1 MLNKNKKIGGN
12 RTSHKPAGS
21 SLVEIILYFALLA
34 IFLFAAMMF
43 AIQILNA
50 NMISSN
56 IQELQSNVDFMS
68 QKITYSIQT
77 ADSVDNIA
85 SVFDASPGTLSLNVG
100 IPALSPTQFYLDN
113 GNIYFKEGASEA
125 IRLNSDQ
132 IIANSLT
139 FRKITYPKTPDQI
152 IVDAEFSMAD
162 ADISNLQKTYSF
174 HIAISL
180 RK

>member
-1 MLNKNKKIGGN
+1 MRKKNEKFGDARPQRKL
-12 RTSHKPAGS
+12 AGS

-34 IFLFAAMMF
+34 IFLFAAMIF

-50 NMISSN
+50 NLISSN

-77 ADSVDNIA
+77 ADSVDEA
-85 SVFDASPGTLSLNVG
+85 SSVFDASPGTLSLNVST
-100 IPALSPTQFYLDN
+100 PALSPTQFYLSD
-113 GNIYFKEGASEA
+113 GDIYFKEGAAAA

-132 IIANSLT
+132 IVADSLI
-139 FRKITYPKTPDQI
+139 FQRITYPKTPDQI
-152 IVDAEFSMAD
+152 IIDAEFSMANG
-162 ADISNLQKTYSF
+162 DIRNLQKTYSF
-174 HIAISL
+174 HATISL